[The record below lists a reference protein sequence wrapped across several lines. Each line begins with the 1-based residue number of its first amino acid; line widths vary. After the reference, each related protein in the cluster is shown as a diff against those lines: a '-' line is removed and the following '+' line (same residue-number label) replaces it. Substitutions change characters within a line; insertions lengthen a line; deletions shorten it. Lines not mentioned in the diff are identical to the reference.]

1 MKIKNNIRKHYL
13 KNCLFIDGT
22 AYAGKSTMC
31 RMLAEKYEWNLFGE
45 NYGMDRLLKLIT
57 PEEQP
62 NSNYFKIMKDWQEF
76 INRTPE
82 DYLDWILGSSHE
94 VAGFEIAE
102 LIRLSIGAASAAGIT
117 AFTRVYAQFVKAHSP
132 KCFAKMSSVSKRVS
146 ACASSLTIVKKP
158 LLRHSS

>member
-22 AYAGKSTMC
+22 AY
-31 RMLAEKYEWNLFGE
+31 AEKYEWNLFGE

-62 NSNYFKIMKDWQEF
+62 NSNYFKTMKDWQEF
-76 INRTPE
+76 VNRTPE

-102 LIRLSIGAASAAGIT
+102 LIRLSGGAASAAGIT
-117 AFTRVYAQFVKAHSP
+117 AFTRFQSGY
-132 KCFAKMSSVSKRVS
+132 
-146 ACASSLTIVKKP
+146 P
-158 LLRHSS
+158 LARPL